1 MGDSDVVVFALVS
14 LLGEISGKGR
24 LPITDEVVGI
34 EESVAEIT

>member
-1 MGDSDVVVFALVS
+1 MRDSDVVVFALGS

-24 LPITDEVVGI
+24 LPITDEFGGI